1 MNVNPL
7 IMELKRITGLPVVP
21 DLYVTAPGEK
31 RSDKWITFTYQDER
45 PVYFGDNVPLDDT
58 AYISVNL
65 FTPKSFNY
73 LELKEQIKEYLE
85 SIGIVTNGESYIYLE
100 NQIPVRQTVFEVTIT
115 QEREGKTWLT
125 SD

>member
-7 IMELKRITGLPVVP
+7 IMELERITGLPVVP
-21 DLYVTAPGEK
+21 DLYKGE
-31 RSDKWITFTYQDER
+31 SDKWITFTYQDER

-65 FTPKSFNY
+65 FTPKTFNY

-85 SIGIVTNGESYIYLE
+85 SIGIVTNCESYVYLE
-100 NQIPVRQTVFEVTIT
+100 NQIPVRQSVFEVTIT